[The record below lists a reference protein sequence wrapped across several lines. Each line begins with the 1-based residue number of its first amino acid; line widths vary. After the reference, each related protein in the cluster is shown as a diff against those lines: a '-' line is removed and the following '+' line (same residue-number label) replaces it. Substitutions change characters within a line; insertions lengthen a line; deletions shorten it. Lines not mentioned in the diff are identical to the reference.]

1 MLQKLCTLKYSESKE
16 ATMSIEWVKKILLL
30 CALAVVPM
38 LIGSFAGDAQ
48 SAEGPSKE
56 KVKVLYHVDGKD
68 PEVAKYA
75 LALINKHIEA
85 EGGPENIDIELV
97 VHGPA
102 LELFERDKMDPEMTK
117 RFNQIIE
124 KGVHAEMCQVS
135 MKAFGKTLDNLAK
148 GFVATL
154 HPVAVKRIAD
164 LQREGYL
171 YIKP

>member
-1 MLQKLCTLKYSESKE
+1 MFIDRLNKLS
-16 ATMSIEWVKKILLL
+16 LLIV
-30 CALAVVPM
+30 LASVAVFGVP
-38 LIGSFAGDAQ
+38 LVAGDVQA
-48 SAEGPSKE
+48 AEGKE

-85 EGGPENIDIELV
+85 EGGPEHIDVELV

-117 RFNQIIE
+117 RFDQIIE
-124 KGVHAEMCQVS
+124 KGVRAEMCQVS
-135 MKAFGKTLDNLAK
+135 MKAFGKTLDKLAK

-164 LQREGYL
+164 LQKEGYL

>member
-1 MLQKLCTLKYSESKE
+1 MRSTSKCVRLLVGI
-16 ATMSIEWVKKILLL
+16 AAVVAILALPL
-30 CALAVVPM
+30 SHALAIAPD
-38 LIGSFAGDAQ
+38 G
-48 SAEGPSKE
+48 KE

-75 LALINKHIEA
+75 LALINKHIDA
-85 EGGPENIDIELV
+85 EGGPDKIDVELV

-102 LELFERDKMDPEMTK
+102 LELFEKDKMDPEMTK
-117 RFNQIIE
+117 RFDQLMD
-124 KGVHAEMCQVS
+124 KGVKAEMCQVS
-135 MKAFGKTLDNLAK
+135 MKAFGKTIENLAK

-164 LQREGYL
+164 LQKEGYL

>member
-1 MLQKLCTLKYSESKE
+1 MTTCSLHKR
-16 ATMSIEWVKKILLL
+16 LLL
-30 CALAVVPM
+30 FSSALVACVILASPNW
-38 LIGSFAGDAQ
+38 LHA
-48 SAEGPSKE
+48 AEPGTSG

-75 LALINKHIEA
+75 LALINKHIDA
-85 EGGPENIDIELV
+85 EGGPEHIDVELV

-102 LELFERDKMDPEMTK
+102 LELFEKDKMDPEMTK

-124 KGVHAEMCQVS
+124 KGAHAEMCQVS
-135 MKAFGKTLDNLAK
+135 MKLYNKTLDNLVK

>member
-1 MLQKLCTLKYSESKE
+1 MKSLSIHQMLLVSLLA
-16 ATMSIEWVKKILLL
+16 AT
-30 CALAVVPM
+30 ALVALP
-38 LIGSFAGDAQ
+38 FTPDRAAA
-48 SAEGPSKE
+48 AEEGKA
-56 KVKVLYHVDGKD
+56 KVKVIYHVDGKD
-68 PEVAKYA
+68 PDVAKYA

-85 EGGPENIDIELV
+85 EGGPENIDVELI

-102 LELFERDKMDPEMTK
+102 LALFEKDKMDPEMTK
-117 RFNQIIE
+117 RFDQVIE

-135 MKAFGKTLDNLAK
+135 MKMFGKTLDNLAK

-164 LQREGYL
+164 LQQQGYI

>member
-1 MLQKLCTLKYSESKE
+1 MKSLSINRMLLVSLLA
-16 ATMSIEWVKKILLL
+16 ATAMV
-30 CALAVVPM
+30 ALPFTPDPA
-38 LIGSFAGDAQ
+38 AA
-48 SAEGPSKE
+48 AEGKA

-68 PEVAKYA
+68 PDVAKYA
-75 LALINKHIEA
+75 LALLNKHIEA
-85 EGGPENIDIELV
+85 EGGPENIDVELI

-102 LELFERDKMDPEMTK
+102 LALFEADKMDPEMKK
-117 RFNQIIE
+117 RFDQVIE

-135 MKAFGKTLDNLAK
+135 MKMFGKTLDNLAK

-164 LQREGYL
+164 LQQQGYL

>member
-1 MLQKLCTLKYSESKE
+1 MKSL
-16 ATMSIEWVKKILLL
+16 SIHKLLL
-30 CALAVVPM
+30 VSLPAIALLALP
-38 LIGSFAGDAQ
+38 LSPNWAKA
-48 SAEGPSKE
+48 AEGKD

-85 EGGPENIDIELV
+85 EGGPDKIDVELV

-102 LELFERDKMDPEMTK
+102 IELFDRDKMDPEMKK
-117 RFNQIIE
+117 RFDAIIE

-135 MKAFGKTLDNLAK
+135 MKLYNKTLDNLVK

-164 LQREGYL
+164 LQKEGYI

>member
-1 MLQKLCTLKYSESKE
+1 M
-16 ATMSIEWVKKILLL
+16 AIEWFTKLSLV
-30 CALAVVPM
+30 CAFAVVPV
-38 LIGSFAGDAQ
+38 LIGSLAVAVSTDESPA
-48 SAEGPSKE
+48 KE

-85 EGGPENIDIELV
+85 EGGPDRIDVELV

-135 MKAFGKTLDNLAK
+135 MKMFGKTLDNLAK

-164 LQREGYL
+164 LQKEGYL

>member
-1 MLQKLCTLKYSESKE
+1 MYQLRQLFI
-16 ATMSIEWVKKILLL
+16 AV
-30 CALAVVPM
+30 LAV
-38 LIGSFAGDAQ
+38 FALVALPLSQDRPDA
-48 SAEGPSKE
+48 AEGKA

-85 EGGPENIDIELV
+85 EGGPDNIDVELV

-102 LELFERDKMDPEMTK
+102 LALFEKDKMDPEMTK
-117 RFNQIIE
+117 RFDQIIE
-124 KGVHAEMCQVS
+124 KGVKAEMCQVS
-135 MKAFGKTLDNLAK
+135 MKMFGKTLDNLAK

-164 LQREGYL
+164 LQQQGYL

>member
-1 MLQKLCTLKYSESKE
+1 MFTISLKRR
-16 ATMSIEWVKKILLL
+16 LLIS
-30 CALAVVPM
+30 ALAATALLM
-38 LIGSFAGDAQ
+38 LPVSQ
-48 SAEGPSKE
+48 SPLHAADGKG
-56 KVKVLYHVDGKD
+56 KVKVIYHVDGKD
-68 PEVAKYA
+68 PDVAKYA

-85 EGGPENIDIELV
+85 EGGPDKIDIELI

-102 LELFERDKMDPEMTK
+102 LELFEKDKMDPEMTK
-117 RFNQIIE
+117 RFDQIIE

-164 LQREGYL
+164 LQQQGYI

>member
-1 MLQKLCTLKYSESKE
+1 MIATFPCKL
-16 ATMSIEWVKKILLL
+16 
-30 CALAVVPM
+30 ALASMLSVALFALTAVP
-38 LIGSFAGDAQ
+38 DPAQ
-48 SAEGPSKE
+48 AADNPKKE

-75 LALINKHIEA
+75 LALINKHIDA
-85 EGGPENIDIELV
+85 EGGPENIDVELV

-102 LELFERDKMDPEMTK
+102 LELFEKDKMDPEMQK
-117 RFNQIIE
+117 RFDQIIE
-124 KGVHAEMCQVS
+124 KGVHAEMCQLS
-135 MKAFGKTLDNLAK
+135 MKVFGKTLDNLAK

-164 LQREGYL
+164 LQRQGYL

>member
-1 MLQKLCTLKYSESKE
+1 MYQSRQLFIAVL
-16 ATMSIEWVKKILLL
+16 AIF
-30 CALAVVPM
+30 ALVALPLSQDRV
-38 LIGSFAGDAQ
+38 SA
-48 SAEGPSKE
+48 AEGKA

-85 EGGPENIDIELV
+85 EGGPDNIDVELV

-102 LELFERDKMDPEMTK
+102 LALFEKDKMDPEMTK
-117 RFNQIIE
+117 RFDQIIE
-124 KGVHAEMCQVS
+124 KGVKAEMCQVS
-135 MKAFGKTLDNLAK
+135 MKMFGKTLDNLAK

-164 LQREGYL
+164 LQQQGFL

>member
-1 MLQKLCTLKYSESKE
+1 
-16 ATMSIEWVKKILLL
+16 MSIKWFAKFSLV
-30 CALAVVPM
+30 CAFALVPL
-38 LIGSFAGDAQ
+38 LIGTFTGAAPT
-48 SAEGPSKE
+48 AESTSKQ

-85 EGGPENIDIELV
+85 EGGPDRIDVELV

-117 RFNQIIE
+117 RFDQIIE

-135 MKAFGKTLDNLAK
+135 MKMFGKTLDNLAK

-164 LQREGYL
+164 LQKEGYL

>member
-1 MLQKLCTLKYSESKE
+1 MVTISRRNQVFIVIV
-16 ATMSIEWVKKILLL
+16 AAALL
-30 CALAVVPM
+30 ALSPLGQNQVLA
-38 LIGSFAGDAQ
+38 ADA
-48 SAEGPSKE
+48 PKE

-75 LALINKHIEA
+75 LALINKHIDA
-85 EGGPENIDIELV
+85 EGGPDKIDVELV

-102 LELFERDKMDPEMTK
+102 LELFEKDKMDPEMTK
-117 RFNQIIE
+117 RFEQIIG
-124 KGVHAEMCQVS
+124 KGAKAEMCQVS
-135 MKAFGKTLDNLAK
+135 MKAFGKTIDNLAK

-164 LQREGYL
+164 LQQQGYL

>member
-1 MLQKLCTLKYSESKE
+1 MYFQW
-16 ATMSIEWVKKILLL
+16 INRLLFV
-30 CALAVVPM
+30 CALTVIPA
-38 LIGSFAGDAQ
+38 LTGSLADSAQ
-48 SAEGPSKE
+48 SAEGLSKE
-56 KVKVLYHVDGKD
+56 KIKVLYHVDGKD

-85 EGGPENIDIELV
+85 EGGPDKIDVELV

-117 RFNQIIE
+117 RFDQIIE

-135 MKAFGKTLDNLAK
+135 MKMFGKTLDNLAK

>member
-1 MLQKLCTLKYSESKE
+1 MITAFTHKL
-16 ATMSIEWVKKILLL
+16 
-30 CALAVVPM
+30 ALASILSVAM
-38 LIGSFAGDAQ
+38 FALTAGSDPAQ
-48 SAEGPSKE
+48 AADSPKKE

-75 LALINKHIEA
+75 LALINKHIDA
-85 EGGPENIDIELV
+85 EGGPENIDVELV

-102 LELFERDKMDPEMTK
+102 LELFEKDKMDPEMQK
-117 RFNQIIE
+117 RFDQIIQ

-135 MKAFGKTLDNLAK
+135 MKVFGKTLDNLAK

-164 LQREGYL
+164 LQQQGYL

>member
-1 MLQKLCTLKYSESKE
+1 MIIKRLNKLSLI
-16 ATMSIEWVKKILLL
+16 AMFAVIAL
-30 CALAVVPM
+30 C
-38 LIGSFAGDAQ
+38 IGSFLAAGAHA
-48 SAEGPSKE
+48 AEGKE

-85 EGGPENIDIELV
+85 EGGPEHIDIELV

-117 RFNQIIE
+117 KFDQIIE
-124 KGVHAEMCQVS
+124 KGVRAEMCQVS
-135 MKAFGKTLDNLAK
+135 MKAFGKTLDKLAK

-164 LQREGYL
+164 LQKEGYL

>member
-1 MLQKLCTLKYSESKE
+1 MLS
-16 ATMSIEWVKKILLL
+16 LLGRTQMVVMVSAL
-30 CALAVVPM
+30 TAALALPYWQVQ
-38 LIGSFAGDAQ
+38 ADA
-48 SAEGPSKE
+48 AEGQG

-75 LALINKHIEA
+75 LALISKHIDA
-85 EGGPENIDIELV
+85 EGGPDKIDVELV

-102 LELFERDKMDPEMTK
+102 LELFEKDRMDAEMTK
-117 RFNQIIE
+117 RFDKIIE
-124 KGVHAEMCQVS
+124 KGAKAEMCQVS
-135 MKAFGKTLDNLAK
+135 MKAFGKTIDSLAK

-164 LQREGYL
+164 LQKEGYL

>member
-1 MLQKLCTLKYSESKE
+1 MYV
-16 ATMSIEWVKKILLL
+16 EWVKRLFFV
-30 CALAVVPM
+30 CALTVIPV
-38 LIGSFAGDAQ
+38 LIGSFADSAQ
-48 SAEGPSKE
+48 SAEGQSKE
-56 KVKVLYHVDGKD
+56 KIKVLYHVDGKD
-68 PEVAKYA
+68 PDVAKYA

-85 EGGPENIDIELV
+85 EGGPDKIDVELV

-117 RFNQIIE
+117 RFDQIIE

-135 MKAFGKTLDNLAK
+135 MKMFGKTLDNLAK